1 MRLSLYNFVRING
14 CLSVYNANGLNILG
28 GSMMK
33 IDFDFVRNFL
43 LAVEREATNPISKL
57 TKEQLGFSNFPDG
70 LFGRQVTLFARSGLI
85 DTLFQKS
92 ELGNRYYA
100 TRLTKSGME
109 FLDEIRDEEVWQRIL
124 SIHTEEVETISL
136 SVLIALAKR
145 VVELKE
151 KKEKRT
157 DLDG

>member
-14 CLSVYNANGLNILG
+14 CLSVYNTNGLNILG

-43 LAVEREATNPISKL
+43 LAVEREATNPISAL

-70 LFGRQVTLFARSGLI
+70 IFGRQVTLLARSGLL
-85 DTLFQKS
+85 DTIIQKS
-92 ELGNRYYA
+92 EQGSRYFA
-100 TRLTKSGME
+100 ANLTKAGME
-109 FLDEIRDEEVWQRIL
+109 FLDEIRDEQVWQRIL

-136 SVLIALAKR
+136 SVLIALAQR

-151 KKEKRT
+151 KKEKRS
-157 DLDG
+157 DLES